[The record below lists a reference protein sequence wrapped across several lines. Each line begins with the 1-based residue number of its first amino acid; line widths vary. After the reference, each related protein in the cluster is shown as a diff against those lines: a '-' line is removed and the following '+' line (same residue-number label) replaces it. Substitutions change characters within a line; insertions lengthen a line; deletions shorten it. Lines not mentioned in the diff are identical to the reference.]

1 MLAQI
6 QEVSF
11 MELLEVRNVSKIFE
25 SGIVRKIVTKA
36 VDNVSFAVKRGEAI
50 SIVGQSGSGKTTLA
64 KMILRLLEPSS
75 GAILFEG
82 KDVWRDIRGK
92 NAVTHYYRNVH
103 AVFQDPYSS
112 FNPFYK
118 IDRTLN
124 QALRLIGIDP
134 DSDEGKY
141 RVREAL
147 TAMGLRPEN
156 ILEKYPHQLSGG
168 QLQRVLIARSWIIK
182 PKLLIADEPVSMLD
196 VSTRGKIVS
205 LFKDLRD
212 NLGTSVIFITHDLGL
227 AYVISDRIIVMYQGR
242 IVEEGKPDDI
252 IERPRSEFTKRLIES
267 VPTLYEKW
275 KDI

>member
-25 SGIVRKIVTKA
+25 SGIVRKNVTKA
-36 VDNVSFAVKRGEAI
+36 VDNVSFTVKRGEVI

-134 DSDEGKY
+134 DSDEGKQ

-156 ILEKYPHQLSGG
+156 ILGKYPHQLSGG

-242 IVEEGKPDDI
+242 IVEEGTPDDI

>member
-25 SGIVRKIVTKA
+25 SGIVRKIITKA
-36 VDNVSFAVKRGEAI
+36 VDNVSFTVKRGEVI

-134 DSDEGKY
+134 DSDEGKQ
-141 RVREAL
+141 RIREAL

-156 ILEKYPHQLSGG
+156 ILGKYPHQLSGG

-242 IVEEGKPDDI
+242 IVEEGTPDDI

-267 VPTLYEKW
+267 VPTLYERW

>member
-36 VDNVSFAVKRGEAI
+36 VDNVSFTVKRGEVI

-82 KDVWRDIRGK
+82 KDVWRDIRGR
-92 NAVTHYYRNVH
+92 NAITHYYRNVH

-134 DSDEGKY
+134 DSDEGKR
-141 RVREAL
+141 RVKEAL

-156 ILEKYPHQLSGG
+156 ILGKYPHQLSGG

-242 IVEEGKPDDI
+242 IVEEGTPDDI

>member
-36 VDNVSFAVKRGEAI
+36 VDNVSFTVKRGEVI

-92 NAVTHYYRNVH
+92 NAVTHYYKNVH

-134 DSDEGKY
+134 GSDEGKQ

-156 ILEKYPHQLSGG
+156 ILGKYPHQLSGG

-242 IVEEGKPDDI
+242 IVEEGTPDDI